1 MKKGQTIEMFF
12 VDGTADGLV
21 FAELLGWNGKAIK
34 ISRKQL
40 KECKREEFQ
49 AVGVYFLFG
58 RNEDDEPFVYIGE
71 AENLRERLMQH
82 YRNKEL
88 WTTVVAF
95 IGDDLNKAFVR
106 FLEDR
111 LTKLAR
117 DAKRYKVETQNT
129 YSKTKIK
136 ESHEIAME
144 DFIEKIEILLPAL
157 GYDVLTPL
165 VSNEER
171 NKGLLYLKK
180 GNVNATAKITEE
192 GFVVY
197 AGAKMNE
204 KMNTKSTRTG
214 PRLRERYKA
223 LVNSDFSTKEDILFS
238 SSSAAA
244 DFLLGY
250 SVSGPASWVNKDGK
264 TIKELD
270 L

>member
-1 MKKGQTIEMFF
+1 MKKGQTIEMYF

-40 KECKREEFQ
+40 KDCKREELQ
-49 AVGVYFLFG
+49 EVGVYFLFG
-58 RNEDDEPFVYIGE
+58 KNEEDEPSVYIGE

-82 YRNKEL
+82 YRNKEF
-88 WTTVVAF
+88 WTTAIAF

-117 DAKRYKVETQNT
+117 DAKRFNVETQNT
-129 YSKTKIK
+129 YAKTKIK
-136 ESHEIAME
+136 ENHEIAME
-144 DFIEKIEILLPAL
+144 DFIEKIAILLPAL

-165 VSNEER
+165 VSSDER
-171 NKGLLYLKK
+171 NKDLFFLRK
-180 GNVNATAKITEE
+180 GSVEAVGKITEE

-197 AGAKMNE
+197 SGAKMNE
-204 KMNTKSTRTG
+204 KVSPNSKRNIPKLRDKYKSVVSN
-214 PRLRERYKA
+214 Y
-223 LVNSDFSTKEDILFS
+223 STVEDILFS
-238 SSSAAA
+238 SPSAAA
-244 DFLLGY
+244 KFLLGY
-250 SVSGPASWVNKDGK
+250 GVSGPANWANKDGK